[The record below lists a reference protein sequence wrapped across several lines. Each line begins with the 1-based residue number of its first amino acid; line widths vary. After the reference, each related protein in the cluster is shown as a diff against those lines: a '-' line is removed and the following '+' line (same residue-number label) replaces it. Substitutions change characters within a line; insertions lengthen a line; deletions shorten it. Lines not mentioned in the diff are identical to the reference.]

1 MEKFIGYLLRSD
13 KMKTLIII
21 ALVLQSIGLFIKLM
35 LSIFKDNND
44 NIELNGLI
52 GYSML
57 SIVPTLFFEFLYIY
71 LLCVL

>member
-1 MEKFIGYLLRSD
+1 
-13 KMKTLIII
+13 MKTLIII

-35 LSIFKDNND
+35 LGMFKSDD
-44 NIELNGLI
+44 IELNGLI

>member
-1 MEKFIGYLLRSD
+1 MEKFIEYLLRSD

-35 LSIFKDNND
+35 FCIFRNEND
-44 NIELNGLI
+44 DIELNGLL
-52 GYSML
+52 GYSIL

>member
-1 MEKFIGYLLRSD
+1 
-13 KMKTLIII
+13 MKTLIII
-21 ALVLQSIGLFIKLM
+21 ALVLQSIGLFLKLV

-44 NIELNGLI
+44 DIELNGLI
-52 GYSML
+52 GYSRL

>member
-1 MEKFIGYLLRSD
+1 
-13 KMKTLIII
+13 MKTLIII
-21 ALVLQSIGLFIKLM
+21 ALVLQSIGLFLKLM

-44 NIELNGLI
+44 DIELYGLR
-52 GYSML
+52 GYSIL